1 MRNFAGSASF
11 SGSFS
16 GSAPVFAGL
25 PWAKNST
32 LIAIAN
38 PAWRTTTNISKIL
51 LVFLS
56 VALKTGY
63 KFRNKKAT
71 LRPNPTPTKSQLRSV
86 NGDHEI
92 RATGIQMRFE

>member
-1 MRNFAGSASF
+1 
-11 SGSFS
+11 
-16 GSAPVFAGL
+16 
-25 PWAKNST
+25 
-32 LIAIAN
+32 
-38 PAWRTTTNISKIL
+38 L